1 VAGLNE
7 KRQQGGILEE
17 GETEESGDS
26 EYDVAVRHA
35 GDEASADEIGPA
47 LSIGFGAGKA
57 ERGFTGKSDLE
68 GVATLRTT
76 ILGIAHGVG
85 IAARDHFMDDGVV
98 IIGIVTRILG
108 NKSRPVVGED
118 LLKSGFV
125 NMLVGRKFGH
135 GR

>member
-1 VAGLNE
+1 MLG
-7 KRQQGGILEE
+7 
-17 GETEESGDS
+17 
-26 EYDVAVRHA
+26 
-35 GDEASADEIGPA
+35 
-47 LSIGFGAGKA
+47 IGFGAGKA

-68 GVATLRTT
+68 GFATLRAT

-98 IIGIVTRILG
+98 IIGIVTGILG

-118 LLKSGFV
+118 VLEGGFV

-135 GR
+135 GW